1 MAGTKNLRDIR
12 TRTTEEVREIGRK
25 GGIASGKARRE
36 RKSFREIVQRINE
49 MEAPSKVLERLKEA
63 GINEEDA
70 TYQTAVVL
78 KMFHEA
84 MNGDVSAFKALVK
97 IAGEAIERHE
107 VTGRDGEP
115 LQVDRE
121 LSMVEIRAKLKEL
134 DEE

>member
-1 MAGTKNLRDIR
+1 
-12 TRTTEEVREIGRK
+12 
-25 GGIASGKARRE
+25 
-36 RKSFREIVQRINE
+36 

-78 KMFHEA
+78 KMFDEA
-84 MNGDVSAFKALVK
+84 MNGDVSAFNALVK
-97 IAGEAIERHE
+97 IAGEAIERYE

-121 LSMVEIRAKLKEL
+121 LIMVEIRAKLKEL